1 MWLRFQDLPQKETK
15 TSKKGAEK
23 KDLQKQLTAS
33 KNAAAPADPV
43 TSNQKPSLLQGSFVP
58 TNQEPG
64 SFTRTNQELG
74 SFTRTNQE
82 PGSFTQTNQEP
93 GSYTR
98 TNQEPG
104 SFTPSNQATGSFIQT
119 NPEKGS
125 LTPTNQKPASQA
137 PPTPMWQT
145 SDNFR
150 YNYTVCKSNSKRR
163 FQGIMYIS

>member
-98 TNQEPG
+98 TNQDPG
-104 SFTPSNQATGSFIQT
+104 SFAPSNQATGSFVQT

-125 LTPTNQKPASQA
+125 LMPTNQKPASQA

-150 YNYTVCKSNSKRR
+150 YNYSKSNSKRR

>member
-1 MWLRFQDLPQKETK
+1 MIKWQKKNKVQMWLHFQDLPQKETK

-150 YNYTVCKSNSKRR
+150 YNY
-163 FQGIMYIS
+163 M